1 MQVDYNWDPNYQ
13 IIRKNPNE
21 APEGQDALNINEWRE
36 VYLAVEDIKK
46 FAMEMLDAGDLA
58 FHNVKKIVDFCDGNN
73 NGVLIDSHFFE
84 KDGKVF
90 AITRRDLT
98 IKDIEEVVLIRENLD
113 KIFPDGYTQI
123 QASGHHW
130 VAINAEKKNG
140 KLNYKRCDSTKREF
154 DAYDY
159 ISPVLQANSHDCGIF
174 ATLNAIDMASGSKNK
189 YCTKKNVYIARKW
202 FCETKAKQALKSA
215 KEVLYKKYIVNN
227 NKEWKVMAPPPLPGR
242 QGDSQLI
249 KLLEK
254 KNLTEANSA
263 QKQFLFKYDNSDKTS
278 YIDTKYNHE
287 AVATGDYKLQKTIE
301 AHTKKITDGLIAAY
315 NEVYYPNTADF
326 TKIKEIWRKAQ
337 DEEEW
342 RKIRKSYLDE
352 KCTEDDENMLMFSA
366 KFQNIM
372 KDAKLMT
379 GNTNATEFVGMRL
392 KRVSSYH
399 MDALQKQLGTKSV
412 IGNSLKNVE
421 QSQFNEQKTVKEKVQ
436 LAKEDCAVESVIPVN
451 EAKVLAL
458 AQQIN
463 NMDALKKGL
472 GTKSVIGNSLKNVE
486 QSQFNEQKTVKEK
499 VQLAKEDCAVESVI
513 PVNEAKVLALAQQI
527 NNMDV
532 DNLDNY
538 INKNPVPSFQ
548 INWKFDVA
556 LAIAVC
562 KKTGVTHKINKIFEN
577 IGDHLALYRD
587 KKTHLCDFYA
597 QLKALSDAKIINPL
611 STKGLKDTYDYLSNE
626 DGVRKEYLYNT
637 VKYCKQEVAC
647 FLKKQSQHII

>member
-463 NMDALKKGL
+463 NMD
-472 GTKSVIGNSLKNVE
+472 
-486 QSQFNEQKTVKEK
+486 
-499 VQLAKEDCAVESVI
+499 
-513 PVNEAKVLALAQQI
+513 
-527 NNMDV
+527 V